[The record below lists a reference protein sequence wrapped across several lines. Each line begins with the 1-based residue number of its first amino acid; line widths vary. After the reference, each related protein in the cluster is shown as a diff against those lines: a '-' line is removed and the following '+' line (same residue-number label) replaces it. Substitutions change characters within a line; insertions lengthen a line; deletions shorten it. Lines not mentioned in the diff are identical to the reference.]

1 VDVSITHPLAPSLGL
16 DLQAAK
22 QALRNKA
29 SRKKA
34 KYAALVAD
42 RKLNFIPFL
51 MSTFGAFEEED
62 AVLFLDKVAGFYA
75 AKQQV
80 PAAEC
85 KNNLIQLL
93 QIAVLKDVARRLL
106 AATLAVEEAGQEDDL
121 RGATSNVAAA
131 LFSEGGFSG
140 R

>member
-1 VDVSITHPLAPSLGL
+1 
-16 DLQAAK
+16 
-22 QALRNKA
+22 
-29 SRKKA
+29 
-34 KYAALVAD
+34 
-42 RKLNFIPFL
+42 
-51 MSTFGAFEEED
+51 M
-62 AVLFLDKVAGFYA
+62 
-75 AKQQV
+75 

-121 RGATSNVAAA
+121 RGATYNVAVA